1 MKDKGK
7 LRRIASEN
15 IITLFEEARL
25 CSKDKPYLSDRYVK
39 LARKIAMK
47 VNLRMPLKYKRRFC
61 NHCYSYFTN
70 KNFRVRVHKSRV
82 IYYCLN
88 CKKYTRFVIKK
99 VKSKKI

>member
-1 MKDKGK
+1 MKDKGRLK
-7 LRRIASEN
+7 RIAFDN
-15 IITLFEEARL
+15 INTLFEEAKL
-25 CSKDKPYLSDRYVK
+25 YSKDKPYLSNRYVN

-47 VNLRMPLKYKRRFC
+47 VNLRIPLKYKRRFC
-61 NHCYSYFTN
+61 KHCYNYFTN

-99 VKSKKI
+99 VMAKKN